1 MASKKIY
8 GSKFY
13 QELSTKE
20 KELIYDGAMR
30 LAAGCL
36 SFETV
41 LAGAPM
47 MAGRLAIVQFMMP
60 WFVRIATDAAEKSGL
75 INTLRMS
82 KEALQEIDTEFPTT
96 EIEEVDPPKES
107 IGYSEE

>member
-1 MASKKIY
+1 MATKKIY
-8 GSKFY
+8 GPKFY

-41 LAGAPM
+41 VAGAPM
-47 MAGRLAIVQFMMP
+47 MAGRLGVIQTMIP
-60 WFVRIATDAAEKSGL
+60 WFIRIATDTAQKAGL
-75 INTLRMS
+75 ITTSRMS
-82 KEALQEIDTEFPTT
+82 QEAIIEIDENISTT
-96 EIEEVDPPKES
+96 E
-107 IGYSEE
+107 SEETDS